1 MNKSFLK
8 VIGPGILF
16 ASTAIGVSHLV
27 QSTRAGA
34 LFGYG
39 LVWAI
44 IAANLFKYPFFEFGS
59 RYANVKR
66 QSIIKGYANQS
77 RAMLY
82 LYLLITLGSMFF
94 VIGAVG
100 SVTGGFFSNLLQ
112 LEFVFG
118 KHADIWSSVIII
130 NLCAAI
136 LFFGQYKLLDKG
148 MKWIAAILFITTI
161 LVFVL
166 LLQHESPNQT
176 IHEWIIWPEWTNIGF
191 LIALMGWMPT
201 AVDLSTWNSIWTV
214 EKIESS
220 GYAPPLKQ
228 TLLDFNIGYLVSGLL
243 ALCFVTIGSHMLQ
256 GNSFIVQSGASDF
269 AAQVVQVYTK
279 MMGRWSRPLIGLAA
293 SSIMFGTCIA
303 VMDGYSRALRE
314 CVSEIRPKFTSVSY
328 KTFLI
333 TVTLGGMIII
343 VFFKRSMS
351 ILVDMATTISF
362 LIAPFIAIANH
373 KLVFHE
379 SFPKESRPSNWL
391 KVLSYFGIIFLS
403 AFSLFFLIWK
413 VSKWFTS

>member
-66 QSIIKGYANQS
+66 QSIIKGYAEQGMV
-77 RAMLY
+77 MLY

-94 VIGAVG
+94 VVGAVG
-100 SVTGGFFSNLLQ
+100 AVTGGFFSDLLH
-112 LEFVFG
+112 LRSIFG
-118 KHADIWSSVIII
+118 DQADVWSSVIVMS
-130 NLCAAI
+130 LCALI
-136 LFFGQYKLLDKG
+136 LFIGQYKHLDKG
-148 MKWIAAILFITTI
+148 MKWIAGTLFITTL

-166 LLQHESPNQT
+166 LLHHDHPHEESHQ
-176 IHEWIIWPEWTNIGF
+176 WITWPEWSTVGF

-214 EKIESS
+214 EKMKET

-228 TLLDFNIGYLVSGLL
+228 TLLDFNIGYLVSAFL

-256 GNSFIVQSGASDF
+256 GKTDIVQSGASDF
-269 AAQVVQVYTK
+269 ASQVVQVYTK
-279 MMGRWSRPLIGLAA
+279 MMGSWSRPLIGLAA

-303 VMDGYSRALRE
+303 VLDGYSRALKE
-314 CVSEIRPKFTSVSY
+314 CISQVRTEAMTSSY
-328 KTFLI
+328 KTFLVS
-333 TVTLGGMIII
+333 VTLGGIFII
-343 VFFKRSMS
+343 VFFKSSMS
-351 ILVDMATTISF
+351 ILVDLATTISF
-362 LIAPFIAIANH
+362 LIAPVIAIANH
-373 KLVFHE
+373 KLVFHH
-379 SFPKESRPSNWL
+379 SFPIKSQPRAWL
-391 KVLSYFGIIFLS
+391 KLLSYLGITFLS
-403 AFSLFFLIWK
+403 IFSLFFLIWK
-413 VSKWFTS
+413 VSTWLD